1 MILSASAIQEAI
13 LKGMVK
19 IEPFT
24 TDQLGPAHVDLHLGG
39 DSEFT
44 LQPKSFVLAKTKE
57 TITLGEQI
65 CGFMEGRA
73 GLAKQGISVE
83 QSSTF
88 IEPGTASQMTLEIFN
103 ASDTVR
109 SLQPGQPIAKMFL
122 MKVIQKL

>member
-1 MILSASAIQEAI
+1 MILSGAAIQEAMS
-13 LKGMVK
+13 KGMIQ

-24 TDQLGPAHVDLHLGG
+24 ADQLGPAHVDLHLAG
-39 DSEFT
+39 DSA
-44 LQPKSFVLAKTKE
+44 LIIQARSFVLAKTKE

-103 ASDTVR
+103 ASNIVC

-122 MKVIQKL
+122 MKVVQKL